1 MVFSKFIHM
10 KKIFLLIFTISILY
24 SCSKVTDN
32 PTPSDVVV
40 TMDNLVVNPSFNFK
54 TTQNIS
60 VELKA
65 QDNLGTAMQYIR
77 FNVIS
82 NMKEND
88 GVIIASGATDINGD
102 LKLSIPLPSYY
113 DSIVVATD
121 FIGFVNQIKL
131 PIIGGKVSCSFG
143 GNHPAKK
150 SAEELIPK
158 ATAAYI
164 KFLGTYNNQGV
175 PNYLVSND
183 VVEASLLTDINTWLP
198 EYKSVP
204 INHSGYL
211 AQTNVTNVILNQMA
225 DVWVTFVHEGAGY
238 MNVLG
243 FYTYNKNTPITNVS
257 QIDSIRIIFPN
268 ASLSGSGGGL
278 NSGNRVK
285 IGTFPANTGIGWV
298 LFSNGWTGSSVN
310 ANATKYYSDPILN
323 PETDVANR
331 QHTVLL
337 HDAGRGLYLCGFEDM
352 GRNPSVGADN
362 DFNDILF
369 YVKTNPV
376 QAISQ
381 SNVYQASGSAID
393 TDHDGISDLFDDYP
407 TDPLRAFN
415 NYFPSKTQ
423 FGSLTFEDLWPS
435 KGDYDFNDVVVDYR
449 FNPITNAAN
458 QIVNIQAQFIVRA
471 TGAGYSNGFGF
482 QLPNLPSASVQSVT
496 GTKLTENYI
505 TNLASGVEANQT
517 NATIIVFDNA
527 WRNFTAVAGSNP
539 TNVAG
544 INTYAGGKTGIPDT
558 LNINIV
564 LTQPISPSVIGLPP
578 YNPFIIA
585 NKQRGKEIHMTD
597 YPPTSLVDH
606 TLFGTFNDNSN
617 PSTGRYYR
625 TVNNLPWGINIAEKF
640 NYPVEK
646 NQITLGYL
654 KFASW
659 AQSSGVLYKDWYKPN
674 AGYRNSVY
682 IYPN

>member
-1 MVFSKFIHM
+1 M
-10 KKIFLLIFTISILY
+10 KKLILILFSLSILS
-24 SCSKVTDN
+24 SCSKDTAT
-32 PTPSDVVV
+32 PTSSDVLV
-40 TMDNLVVNPSFNFK
+40 TMDNMVVNPSFGFK
-54 TTQNIS
+54 TSQNIS

-65 QDNLGTAMQYIR
+65 QDNMGTAMQYIR
-77 FNVIS
+77 FNVFS

-88 GVIIASGATDINGD
+88 GAIIASGATDINGD
-102 LKLSIPLPSYY
+102 LKLSIPIPSYY

-131 PIIGGKVSCSFG
+131 PIIGGKVSYLFG

-164 KFLGTYNNQGV
+164 KFLGTYNSQGV

-183 VVEASLLTDINTWLP
+183 VVEASLLTDINAWLP

-204 INHSGYL
+204 VNHPGYL

-243 FYTYNKNTPITNVS
+243 FYTYDKNTPITNVN

-285 IGTFPANTGIGWV
+285 LGTFPANTGIGWV

-352 GRNPSVGADN
+352 GRNPNIGADN

-376 QAISQ
+376 QAIAQ
-381 SNVYQASGSAID
+381 NNVYQASGSAVD
-393 TDHDGISDLFDDYP
+393 TDHDGVSDLFDDYP

-423 FGSLTFEDLWPS
+423 FGTLAFEDLWPS

-449 FNPITNAAN
+449 FNPITNASN
-458 QIVNIQAQFIVRA
+458 QVVNIQAKFVVKA
-471 TGAGYSNGFGF
+471 TGAGFLNGFGF
-482 QLPNLPSASVQSVT
+482 QIPSLTSASVQNVT
-496 GTKLTENYI
+496 GTNLTETGFI
-505 TNLASGVEANQT
+505 STLASGVEANQSK
-517 NATIIVFDNA
+517 ATVIVFDNA
-527 WRNFTAVAGSNP
+527 WKNFSNASGSNP
-539 TNVAG
+539 SGFSG
-544 INTYAGGKTGIPDT
+544 INTLIGGRTGIPDT
-558 LNINIV
+558 LNVN
-564 LTQPISPSVIGLPP
+564 LTLVQPISSATLGLPP

-585 NKQRGKEIHMTD
+585 NKTRGKEIHLAD
-597 YPPTSLVDH
+597 YPPTDLVDH
-606 TLFGTFNDNSN
+606 TLFGTSNDNSN
-617 PSTGRYYR
+617 PSAGRYYK
-625 TVNNLPWGINIAEKF
+625 TANNLPWGINIAEKF
-640 NYPVEK
+640 NYPIEK
-646 NQITLGYL
+646 AKIIDGHL
-654 KFASW
+654 KFAAW